1 MNERANQSIL
11 AHGAVAGPTTLFV
24 GRASPARLIDL
35 GHSPGTVADE
45 IPQVD
50 LTGRISCTLR

>member
-1 MNERANQSIL
+1 MRGLIRAFSLMAPSQ
-11 AHGAVAGPTTLFV
+11 GPPTLFV